1 MALRFVQWNQIPPR
15 IKQGLSRK
23 AEHRGSVH
31 LPCKGMRPAGQGTW
45 SGWFFHP
52 AQSTLPLEPASLFT
66 NSITSALPSDLP
78 PRRLPANRNPFR
90 KSSWLIRLALGTK
103 GSSFQLASDR
113 LPRVVSGTAAQL
125 SCIALRAGS
134 PGCSKTPTLA
144 AKITARRGK
153 TVLLRTSGGKKDTGK
168 KNFILK
174 CERKQALY

>member
-1 MALRFVQWNQIPPR
+1 
-15 IKQGLSRK
+15 
-23 AEHRGSVH
+23 
-31 LPCKGMRPAGQGTW
+31 MRPAGQGTW

-52 AQSTLPLEPASLFT
+52 AQSTHPLEPASLFT

-103 GSSFQLASDR
+103 GSSFQLASER
-113 LPRVVSGTAAQL
+113 LPRVVSETAEQL

-144 AKITARRGK
+144 AKITVRRGK
-153 TVLLRTSGGKKDTGK
+153 TDLWKKDTGK
-168 KNFILK
+168 KNCILK
-174 CERKQALY
+174 CKRKQALY